1 MYGDIKTRDN
11 RVRTSLLRRRGAGRV
26 VRFILR
32 GLGGGA
38 TLYTI
43 ADVYGAFAWIASG
56 QPLPESGYYLGKLT
70 VELLKVV
77 MN

>member
-11 RVRTSLLRRRGAGRV
+11 RVRTSVYRRGGARRV

-32 GLGGGA
+32 GFGVFALLDFAGF
-38 TLYTI
+38 I
-43 ADVYGAFAWIASG
+43 AWILSG
-56 QPLPESGYYLGKLT
+56 QVPPESGYYLGKLT

-77 MN
+77 I